1 MPVWEPTGEGRPSP
15 SPEPRHAWPPPLATW
30 LREARSEV
38 TAPEAALVVIAEAL
52 LSKRAIGGS
61 LLYPRLRGGHTEM
74 P

>member
-1 MPVWEPTGEGRPSP
+1 M
-15 SPEPRHAWPPPLATW
+15 
-30 LREARSEV
+30 EACSEV